1 MTLNQQFRHRQFA
14 AGNPLANILVVVAG
28 IIIIAISLALGFFVF
43 LGMAGFVLLMAA
55 VMSVRGWWYR
65 RRFASKAP
73 GEADSHRETTVHKQ
87 IIEGEYREVRR
98 SSKRPPDA

>member
-1 MTLNQQFRHRQFA
+1 MNQHFRHRQFA
-14 AGNPLANILVVVAG
+14 AGNPLANILVVIAG

-65 RRFASKAP
+65 RRFASKAA
-73 GEADSHRETTVHKQ
+73 GEAEPNRHTTVRKQ

-98 SSKRPPDA
+98 SQRRPPDA

>member
-1 MTLNQQFRHRQFA
+1 MNQQFRHRQFA
-14 AGNPLANILVVVAG
+14 AGNPLANLLVVIAG

-65 RRFASKAP
+65 RRFASKTA
-73 GEADSHRETTVHKQ
+73 GDGGTRRETMVHKQ

-98 SSKRPPDA
+98 SNQGPPDA